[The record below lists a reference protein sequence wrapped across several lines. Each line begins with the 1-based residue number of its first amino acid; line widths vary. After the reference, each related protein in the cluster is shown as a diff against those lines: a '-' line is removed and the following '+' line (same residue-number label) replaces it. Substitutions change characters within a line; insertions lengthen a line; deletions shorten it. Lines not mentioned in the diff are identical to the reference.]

1 LHPTTGCLLAE
12 IIPVEPDPD
21 NAGEGNGLRIAFW
34 QPVFRGLK
42 IQQRNMKKQLL
53 LLIFLLPVISQ
64 AQVSLSGFIRDK
76 ESRKPIPLVQLGL
89 EGSTFYALSKEDG
102 SFELKG
108 MKEGFYHLKAGYLGY
123 FPYRIALQLKGDRQ
137 LDILLEPRDILSE
150 EVIVK
155 ATRSGAEDPGTR
167 SLVKKEDLEKLN
179 LGQDLPILLQ
189 QETSVLA
196 TSDAGAG
203 VGYTGISIR
212 GSDATRINVNLNG
225 IPLNDAE
232 SHGLFWVNMPD
243 FASSV
248 SSIQI
253 QRGVG
258 TSSNGT
264 ASFGASLNIQTNT
277 LKANPWA
284 ETSHSFGSFNTMKNN
299 LQLGTGLID
308 GRWSAEARISRIAS
322 DGFIDRGNSDLKS
335 QYFTGGYYGKKSI
348 IKFVLLDG
356 NEKTYQAWNG
366 IPEAKLRGNASDIAA
381 WFDRN
386 RYFPPYMFVQD
397 SLNAQQADPRTF
409 NIFRYRNQT
418 DNYRQTHYQ
427 LFFSHEFS
435 ENWNLNTALHY
446 TRGAGYYEEYRQNDD
461 LDRYKLSPRISG
473 TDTIRNSDLIRQR
486 WLDNHFFGGT
496 WSLQYRK
503 DKLDVMLGGAANSYI
518 GDHFGKVLW
527 TKEGVTADNDYQYY
541 FNDARKNE
549 LNQYL
554 KAGYRIHPKLRLF
567 ADVQL
572 RRISYRFAGFDRNLN
587 VTNQQVNLSFL
598 NPKAGLTFR
607 PDSLQEIW
615 LLYGKS
621 QREPV
626 RDDFTNSTPDSRPK
640 PEVLHNIELGWRFEN
655 RKLRTSANFYH
666 MEYINQLILTGKIND
681 VGAYVRSNV
690 ESSYRSGLEM
700 EAVWLLHRKF
710 QLLGNMTISRNRIR
724 HYDYFTDNYDTGVQD
739 KVHYKDTPIS
749 FSPSL
754 IASAGFQYS
763 PVRNLEIGLQAKF
776 AGRQFMDNTG
786 TASRSLDPYQFVN
799 FTGSWQLPL
808 PFLQTLR
815 LNVLVNNL
823 FNHQYETNGYTFG
836 YVYGGARTT
845 ENFYYPQAGRNYL
858 IGFTL
863 GY

>member
-1 LHPTTGCLLAE
+1 
-12 IIPVEPDPD
+12 
-21 NAGEGNGLRIAFW
+21 
-34 QPVFRGLK
+34 
-42 IQQRNMKKQLL
+42 MKKQILL
-53 LLIFLLPVISQ
+53 LLICLPALVS
-64 AQVSLSGFIRDK
+64 AQVSIRGTIREKDGG
-76 ESRKPIPLVQLGL
+76 KPVSMVQIGL
-89 EGSTFYALSKEDG
+89 EGSPYSALSREDG
-102 SFELKG
+102 SYELSGLKPG
-108 MKEGFYHLKAGYLGY
+108 YYFLRAQYPGFFPFRQAIQVKADKL
-123 FPYRIALQLKGDRQ
+123 
-137 LDILLEPRDILSE
+137 LDIQLEAKNLLSE

-284 ETSHSFGSFNTMKNN
+284 ETSHSMGSFNTRKNN
-299 LQLGTGLID
+299 LQLGTGLVD
-308 GRWSAEARISRIAS
+308 GRWSAEARISRISS
-322 DGFIDRGNSDLKS
+322 DGFIDRGSSDLKS

-348 IKFVLLDG
+348 IKLVLLDG

-366 IPEAKLRGNASDIAA
+366 IPEAKLKGNASDIAA

-386 RYFPPYMFVQD
+386 RYVAPYMFLQD
-397 SLNAQQADPRTF
+397 SLNAQQADPRRYNF
-409 NIFRYRNQT
+409 FRYRNQT

-427 LFFSHEFS
+427 LFFSHEFTQ
-435 ENWNLNTALHY
+435 NWNLNTALHY
-446 TRGAGYYEEYRQNDD
+446 TRGAGYYEEFRQNDD
-461 LDRYKLSPRISG
+461 LDRYNLLPRISG

-496 WSLQYRK
+496 WSLQYQK
-503 DKLDVMLGGAANSYI
+503 DKLDVMLGGAANTYL

-541 FNDARKNE
+541 FNDARKTE

-554 KAGYRIHPKLRLF
+554 KAGYRIHPKIRLF

-572 RRISYRFAGFDRNLN
+572 RRISYQFEGYDQNLN
-587 VTNQQVNLSFL
+587 ITDQQVNLTFL

-607 PDSLQEIW
+607 PDSLQEFW

-626 RDDFTNSTPDSRPK
+626 RDDFTNSTPGSRPK
-640 PEVLHNIELGWRFEN
+640 PEVLHNVELGWRFEN
-655 RKLRTSANFYH
+655 RRLRASANFYH

-690 ESSYRSGLEM
+690 ESSYRSGVEM
-700 EAVWLLHRKF
+700 EASYHAHRKI
-710 QLLGNMTISRNRIR
+710 QLLGNLTLSRNRIR
-724 HYDYFTDNYDTGVQD
+724 HYDYFTDNYDTGIQE
-739 KVHYKDTPIS
+739 KVHFSNTPIS

-754 IASAGFQYS
+754 IASAGLLYR
-763 PVRNLEIGLQAKF
+763 PLRNVELGLQSKF
-776 AGRQFMDNTG
+776 AGRQYMDNTG
-786 TASRSLDPYQFVN
+786 NSAKSLDPYQFVN
-799 FTGSWQLPL
+799 FTGSWQIPL

-823 FNHQYETNGYTFG
+823 LNQKYETNGYTFG
-836 YVYGGARTT
+836 YVYGGERVT
-845 ENFYYPQAGRNYL
+845 ENFYFPQAGRNFL
-858 IGFTL
+858 VGLTL

>member
-1 LHPTTGCLLAE
+1 
-12 IIPVEPDPD
+12 
-21 NAGEGNGLRIAFW
+21 
-34 QPVFRGLK
+34 
-42 IQQRNMKKQLL
+42 MKKQILL
-53 LLIFLLPVISQ
+53 FLLCLPALVS
-64 AQVSLSGFIRDK
+64 AQVSLRGTIREK
-76 ESRKPIPLVQLGL
+76 IGGKPVSLVQIGL
-89 EGSTFYALSKEDG
+89 EGSPHAALSREDG
-102 SFELKG
+102 SYELSGLKPG
-108 MKEGFYHLKAGYLGY
+108 YYFLRAQYPGFFPFRQAVQVKADKVLE
-123 FPYRIALQLKGDRQ
+123 IQLEAKN
-137 LDILLEPRDILSE
+137 LLSE
-150 EVIVK
+150 EIIVK
-155 ATRSGAEDPGTR
+155 ATRSGSEDPGTR
-167 SLVKKEDLEKLN
+167 SLIKKEDLEKLN

-203 VGYTGISIR
+203 VGYSGISIR

-284 ETSHSFGSFNTMKNN
+284 ETSHSMGSFNTRKNN
-299 LQLGTGLID
+299 LQLGTGLVD
-308 GRWSAEARISRIAS
+308 GRWSAEARISRISS
-322 DGFIDRGNSDLKS
+322 DGFIDRGSSDLRS

-348 IKFVLLDG
+348 IKLVVLDG

-366 IPEAKLRGNASDIAA
+366 IPEAKLKGNAADIAA

-386 RYFPPYMFVQD
+386 RYFPPYMFQQD
-397 SLNAQQADPRTF
+397 SLNAQQSDPRRF

-435 ENWNLNTALHY
+435 ENWSLNTALHY

-461 LDRYKLSPRISG
+461 LDRYNLSPRISG

-503 DKLDVMLGGAANSYI
+503 DKLDVMLGGAANSYL

-541 FNDARKNE
+541 FNDASKSE

-554 KAGYRIHPKLRLF
+554 KAGYRIHPKVRLF

-572 RRISYRFAGFDRNLN
+572 RRISYQFEGYDQNLN
-587 VTNQQVNLSFL
+587 ITDQQVNLTFL

-607 PDSLQEIW
+607 PDSLQEVW

-626 RDDFTNSTPDSRPK
+626 RDDFTNSTPGSRPK
-640 PEVLHNIELGWRFEN
+640 PEVLHNVELGWRFEN
-655 RKLRTSANFYH
+655 RRLRTSVNFYH
-666 MEYINQLILTGKIND
+666 MEYVNQLILTGKIND

-690 ESSYRSGLEM
+690 KSSFRSGLET
-700 EAVWLLHRKF
+700 EAVWLLHQKF
-710 QLLGNMTISRNRIR
+710 QLLGNLTLSRNLIR
-724 HYDYFTDNYDTGVQD
+724 NYDYFTDNYDTGVQD
-739 KVHYKDTPIS
+739 KVHYKNTPIS
-749 FSPSL
+749 FSPTL
-754 IASAGFQYS
+754 IASAGFAYR
-763 PVRNLEIGLQAKF
+763 PLRNVELGLQTKF
-776 AGRQFMDNTG
+776 AGRQYLDNTA
-786 TASRSLDPYQFVN
+786 TKARSLDPYQFVN
-799 FTGSWQLPL
+799 FTGSWQIPL

-823 FNHQYETNGYTFG
+823 LDQKYETNGYTFG
-836 YVYGGARTT
+836 YVFGGERVT
-845 ENFYYPQAGRNYL
+845 ENFYYPQAGRNFL
-858 IGFTL
+858 VGLTL

>member
-1 LHPTTGCLLAE
+1 
-12 IIPVEPDPD
+12 
-21 NAGEGNGLRIAFW
+21 
-34 QPVFRGLK
+34 
-42 IQQRNMKKQLL
+42 MKTKAIFLFLL
-53 LLIFLLPVISQ
+53 LTAFVAE
-64 AQVSLSGFIRDK
+64 AQFSLRGVIRDK
-76 ESRKPIPLVQLGL
+76 ASGKALPMVQAGL
-89 EGSTFYALSKEDG
+89 EGSPYSTLSREDG
-102 SFELKG
+102 SFELNG
-108 MKEGFYHLKAGYLGY
+108 VKAGLYFLRAQYPGY
-123 FPYRIALQLKGDRQ
+123 FPHRISVQVKSDRQ
-137 LDILLEPRDILSE
+137 LDIQMEPKQLLSE
-150 EVIVK
+150 EVIVS

-167 SLVKKEDLEKLN
+167 SLVKKEDLEKIN

-203 VGYTGISIR
+203 VGYSGISIR
-212 GSDATRINVNLNG
+212 GSDATRININLNG

-248 SSIQI
+248 NSIQI

-264 ASFGASLNIQTNT
+264 ASFGASLNIQTNS

-284 ETSHSFGSFNTMKNN
+284 ETSHSIGSFNTMKNN
-299 LQLGTGLID
+299 LQLGTGLVD
-308 GRWSAEARISRIAS
+308 GRWSAEARISRISS
-322 DGFIDRGNSDLKS
+322 DGFIDRGSSDLKS
-335 QYFTGGYYGKKSI
+335 QYFSGGYYGKKSI
-348 IKFVLLDG
+348 VKLVLLDG

-366 IPEAKLRGNASDIAA
+366 IPEAKLRGNATDIAA

-386 RYFPPYMFVQD
+386 RYFAPYMFLQD
-397 SLNAQQADPRTF
+397 SLNAQQSDPRRF

-435 ENWNLNTALHY
+435 ENWSLNTALHY

-461 LDRYKLSPRISG
+461 LDRYNLLPRISG

-503 DKLDVMLGGAANSYI
+503 DKLDVMLGGATNSYL

-527 TKEGVTADNDYQYY
+527 TKEGVTADNDFQYY
-541 FNDARKNE
+541 FNDAGKSE

-554 KAGYRIHPKLRLF
+554 KAGYRISPKIRLF

-572 RRISYRFAGFDRNLN
+572 RNIAYRFEGFDRNLN
-587 VTNQQVNLSFL
+587 ATDQQVNLTFL
-598 NPKAGLTFR
+598 NPKAGLTYR
-607 PDSLQEIW
+607 PDSLQEVW

-626 RDDFTNSTPDSRPK
+626 RDDFTNSSPDSRPK
-640 PEVLHNIELGWRFEN
+640 PEVLHNVELGWRLEN
-655 RKLRTSANFYH
+655 RRLRTSVNFYH

-681 VGAYVRSNV
+681 VGAYIRSNV
-690 ESSYRSGLEM
+690 GSSYRSGLEM
-700 EAVWLLHRKF
+700 EAVYLLHRNF
-710 QLLGNMTISRNRIR
+710 QLLGNLTLSRNRIR

-739 KVHYKDTPIS
+739 KLHLSNTPIS

-754 IASAGFQYS
+754 IASAGFQFR
-763 PVRNLEIGLQAKF
+763 PVRNVELGMQAKF
-776 AGRQFMDNTG
+776 AGRQFLDNTG
-786 TASRSLDPYQFVN
+786 NQSKSIDPYQFVN
-799 FTGSWQLPL
+799 FTGSWQIPL

-823 FNHQYETNGYTFG
+823 FNQEYETIGYTFG
-836 YVYGGARTT
+836 YIYDGTRTT
-845 ENFYYPQAGRNYL
+845 ENFYYPQAGRNFL
-858 IGFTL
+858 IGLTL

>member
-1 LHPTTGCLLAE
+1 
-12 IIPVEPDPD
+12 
-21 NAGEGNGLRIAFW
+21 
-34 QPVFRGLK
+34 
-42 IQQRNMKKQLL
+42 MKNLIVL
-53 LLIFLLPVISQ
+53 LLINLLIQKAYSQYSLRGIVREKGRLNPV
-64 AQVSLSGFIRDK
+64 AM
-76 ESRKPIPLVQLGL
+76 VQLGL
-89 EGSTFYALSKEDG
+89 EGTSHSALSNADG
-102 SFELKG
+102 SFEISGVKSGRYYLRAQYP
-108 MKEGFYHLKAGYLGY
+108 GF
-123 FPYRIALQLKGDRQ
+123 FPFRMSVQLKEDQ
-137 LDILLEPRDILSE
+137 KIDVQLEPKQLLSE
-150 EVIVK
+150 EVIVQ
-155 ATRSGAEDPGTR
+155 ATRSGSEDPGTR

-203 VGYTGISIR
+203 VGYTGITIR
-212 GSDATRINVNLNG
+212 GSDATRININLNG

-248 SSIQI
+248 NSIQI

-284 ETSHSFGSFNTMKNN
+284 ETSHSYGSFNTMKNN
-299 LQLGTGLID
+299 LQLGTGLVD

-322 DGFIDRGNSDLKS
+322 DGFIDRGSSDLRS
-335 QYFTGGYYGKKSI
+335 LFFSGGYYGKKSI
-348 IKFVLLDG
+348 VKLVVLDG
-356 NEKTYQAWNG
+356 KEKTYQAWNG
-366 IPEAKLRGNASDIAA
+366 IPEAKLRGG
-381 WFDRN
+381 R
-386 RYFPPYMFVQD
+386 VQQE
-397 SLNAQQADPRTF
+397 LWAQNNGITNQEDLDNLFNSNPRSYNF
-409 NIFRYRNQT
+409 FRYRNQT

-435 ENWNLNTALHY
+435 KYWNWNSALHY
-446 TRGAGYYEEYRQNDD
+446 TKGAGYYEEFRKDD
-461 LDRYKLSPRISG
+461 VLKNYSLPLPVSG
-473 TDTIRNSDLIRQR
+473 TDTIRNSDLVRQR

-496 WSLQYRK
+496 WSLQYQNE
-503 DKLDVMLGGAANSYI
+503 KLDVMLGGAANRYL
-518 GDHFGKVLW
+518 GDHFGKVIW
-527 TKEGVTADNDYQYY
+527 VKADSPPQKNHQFY
-541 FNDARKNE
+541 FNDAVKQE
-549 LNQYL
+549 FNQYI
-554 KAGYRIHPKLRLF
+554 KAGYRIHPKVRLF

-572 RRISYRFAGFDRNLN
+572 RSIAYRFEGLRLDQFSGE
-587 VTNQQVNLSFL
+587 VIPENQAVNLTFL

-607 PDSLQEIW
+607 PDSLQEFW

-640 PEVLHNIELGWRFEN
+640 PEVLHNVELGWRFEN
-655 RKLRTSANFYH
+655 RRLRTSVNFYH

-690 ESSYRSGLEM
+690 ESSYRSGIEM

-710 QLLGNMTISRNRIR
+710 QLLGNLTLSRNIIR
-724 HYDYFTDNYDTGVQD
+724 HYDYFTDNYDTGIQE
-739 KVHYKDTPIS
+739 KKHFRNTPIS

-754 IASAGFQYS
+754 IASAGFVYR
-763 PVRNLEIGLQAKF
+763 PVRNVELGLQSKF
-776 AGRQFMDNTG
+776 AGRQYLDNTG
-786 TASRSLDPYQFVN
+786 DAAKSLDPYQFVN
-799 FTGSWQLPL
+799 FTGSWQIPL

-823 FNHQYETNGYTFG
+823 LDQKYETNGYTFG
-836 YVYGGARTT
+836 YIVNGNRIT
-845 ENFYYPQAGRNYL
+845 ENFYFPQAGRNFL
-858 IGFTL
+858 IGLTV